1 MTCSQSAHAQHWL
14 PHLVCHFVLVY
25 GTVARRAFTEPKTE
39 RKGNGL
45 AGVLPSFFPSLF
57 ARSFAPHLHSGR
69 RRRRRRRRLI
79 IVVASPDVFC
89 LAASPLAPPPIPL
102 LCPLLSL
109 SPLSRFALSSTLSLQ
124 RDQGK
129 SGVAGNGGPS
139 TKGALARRQTY
150 LPENLRMSRVI
161 THSGPLLSCE
171 GEER

>member
-1 MTCSQSAHAQHWL
+1 MNDMFSVSTCTTLAATPCL
-14 PHLVCHFVLVY
+14 PFRIGLWDCGPSCFY
-25 GTVARRAFTEPKTE
+25 RAKNREKGEWARRRPPFH
-39 RKGNGL
+39 
-45 AGVLPSFFPSLF
+45 SFFPSLF
-57 ARSFAPHLHSGR
+57 ARSFAPHLHSG
-69 RRRRRRRRLI
+69 RRRRRRLI

-139 TKGALARRQTY
+139 PKGALARRQTY

-161 THSGPLLSCE
+161 TNSGPLLSCG

>member
-1 MTCSQSAHAQHWL
+1 MHNIGCHTLSAISYWSMGLWPVVLLPSQKQ
-14 PHLVCHFVLVY
+14 
-25 GTVARRAFTEPKTE
+25 RE
-39 RKGNGL
+39 RGMGSL
-45 AGVLPSFFPSLF
+45 AGVLPPFFPSLF
-57 ARSFAPHLHSGR
+57 ARSFAPHLHSG
-69 RRRRRRRRLI
+69 RRRRLI

-161 THSGPLLSCE
+161 TNSGPLLSCG
-171 GEER
+171 GEERWGKNEAPRSAV